1 MFLFHNSGGYV
12 WNLVIIQEYLQVMD
26 VYPAFNLSYF
36 LSSLFVSQARLVV
49 KKKQSS
55 IMN

>member
-12 WNLVIIQEYLQVMD
+12 WNLVIIQEYTQVMD

-36 LSSLFVSQARLVV
+36 LRSLFVSQVRLVV
-49 KKKQSS
+49 KKT
-55 IMN
+55 ILHNE